1 MFKVLQTI
9 HPRTWFIT
17 VILTLSATIAW
28 AASAGREL
36 LDALQAGD
44 TKLTKTLLTK
54 GAPVNSVDELG
65 TSALMYAALY
75 ADAGL
80 MRLLLD
86 RGADPN
92 HADES
97 GATALMW
104 AASDSVKVRLLIER
118 GADVNVTTKVGR
130 TPLLIAAG
138 MPGSDSA
145 VRLLL
150 THGADANVI
159 DKVSQ
164 LDHWNK
170 TPMLAAAGSGDPAI
184 VKLLLDHGVNPNQR
198 AGFLT
203 PMALAAVTASRH
215 NAELLLA
222 RGAEVKNSPDL
233 AVNDV
238 TMFRR
243 LLEKGANPRIRAVA
257 GMDAMMLLAASED
270 SDPEVAR
277 DLLKLGLDPTAGLSN
292 LHTEHGYGSRPET
305 PLEWASRHG
314 DTRVARILAAATK
327 GPIDLPV
334 PEVSNQQ
341 QRLKA
346 GTPRAAIEKALPLL
360 HDGGREF
367 FKRSG
372 CVSCHHN
379 MLPAVAFSLA
389 RARGIGVDD
398 ERVRRNSEQSVAYL
412 KGNQETLFQ
421 GVQLTGTDSTV
432 AYLLWG
438 LSADGYPRD
447 RATDAAAYYL
457 AQCQRPEGRWR
468 VIPGR
473 PPIESIVSATA
484 LGIRAL
490 QSYLIPGR
498 AAEFRSR
505 IRRASKWLAV
515 YAPRTGEERS
525 MRVLGL
531 AWAGTEPQSL
541 RTAAEEL
548 AARQRADGGWPQ
560 LDTLASDAYATG
572 QALYALD
579 TAGRLSKQTLERGVR
594 FLLDTQLADG
604 SWRVRSRSYPVQ
616 ANYFDTGFPHGR
628 DQWISAAATSWACIG
643 LSLAMKP

>member
-1 MFKVLQTI
+1 
-9 HPRTWFIT
+9 
-17 VILTLSATIAW
+17 
-28 AASAGREL
+28 
-36 LDALQAGD
+36 
-44 TKLTKTLLTK
+44 
-54 GAPVNSVDELG
+54 
-65 TSALMYAALY
+65 
-75 ADAGL
+75 
-80 MRLLLD
+80 
-86 RGADPN
+86 
-92 HADES
+92 
-97 GATALMW
+97 
-104 AASDSVKVRLLIER
+104 
-118 GADVNVTTKVGR
+118 
-130 TPLLIAAG
+130 
-138 MPGSDSA
+138 
-145 VRLLL
+145 
-150 THGADANVI
+150 
-159 DKVSQ
+159 
-164 LDHWNK
+164 
-170 TPMLAAAGSGDPAI
+170 
-184 VKLLLDHGVNPNQR
+184 
-198 AGFLT
+198 
-203 PMALAAVTASRH
+203 
-215 NAELLLA
+215 
-222 RGAEVKNSPDL
+222 
-233 AVNDV
+233 
-238 TMFRR
+238 
-243 LLEKGANPRIRAVA
+243 
-257 GMDAMMLLAASED
+257 
-270 SDPEVAR
+270 
-277 DLLKLGLDPTAGLSN
+277 
-292 LHTEHGYGSRPET
+292 
-305 PLEWASRHG
+305 
-314 DTRVARILAAATK
+314 
-327 GPIDLPV
+327 
-334 PEVSNQQ
+334 
-341 QRLKA
+341 
-346 GTPRAAIEKALPLL
+346 
-360 HDGGREF
+360 
-367 FKRSG
+367 
-372 CVSCHHN
+372 

-484 LGIRAL
+484 IGIRAL